1 MLNKKAWQFLK
12 ALYGGG
18 PEIRLDSNLSNTLTI
33 APEMET
39 DRKERENQ
47 E

>member
-18 PEIRLDSNLSNTLTI
+18 PEIRLDSNSSTTLQITT
-33 APEMET
+33 E
-39 DRKERENQ
+39 K
-47 E
+47 